1 MSARSGPEDEMFEKK
16 EDFPTADSK
25 SIETIVGES
34 VKLKGNLKS
43 NGDIIINGSITG
55 DVSTK
60 ASVQVGTSANVVA
73 SIKAANVQISGVVQ
87 GNIEAKETLQI
98 SETGK
103 VYGDIH
109 SGVLV
114 VSPGALFT
122 GKCTMMESKREI
134 DLEPVLEEEEEPQK
148 EHDTSKK

>member
-1 MSARSGPEDEMFEKK
+1 MFEKK
-16 EDFPTADSK
+16 EDFPTADAK

-43 NGDIIINGSITG
+43 DGDIVINGSITG
-55 DVSTK
+55 DVRTK

-73 SIKAANVQISGVVQ
+73 SIKAANVQVSGVVQ

-122 GKCTMMESKREI
+122 GKCTMMETKRDIE
-134 DLEPVLEEEEEPQK
+134 LEPVLEEEEEAKK
-148 EHDTSKK
+148 EHADTKK